1 MKIARELGNMAQNP
15 LARQRI
21 MSQKLKADLYAEY
34 QQAFD
39 RCTVRSESLG
49 LAQGVTN
56 RLVALRSHYD
66 AVEKSTTVPWWF
78 AGILHYKEWNFREP
92 ALFEKKVAEVLIDKK
107 YHQATTRTVAAYL
120 WGFDLWNGFQDGS
133 GNQSTWVWGST
144 NVLAKKT
151 PEMGAAGILKRL
163 QQQGLVKVNATAP
176 VAAKASATK
185 STQPAPAKAPA
196 KPAPAKPA
204 PKPAKKGK
212 KLPVMYFSQRDN
224 AAQAHRTCNTAS
236 CWMGALYMKTA
247 LWEECGEDQNADLN
261 FYLPKVETYGDTT
274 DHGAQ
279 TRALSSLGVESA
291 WHTTLSMNDVKKE
304 LDAGRPVVL
313 GVLHKGPVSSPRGGG
328 HMILAV
334 GYDDSGMFIHDPYGE
349 MDLVNGGY
357 PGSTDGSYRHYSYKN
372 LGARF
377 EVEGPGSGWG
387 RLFKGSRA

>member
-1 MKIARELGNMAQNP
+1 
-15 LARQRI
+15 
-21 MSQKLKADLYAEY
+21 MSQKLKADIHAEY
-34 QQAFD
+34 QQAFA
-39 RCTVRSESLG
+39 RCAVKSESMG
-49 LAQGVTN
+49 LVQGVAK
-56 RLVALRSHYD
+56 RMVDLRSHYD
-66 AVEKSTTVPWWF
+66 AVEKRTTVPWWF

-92 ALFEKKVAEVLIDKK
+92 ALFEKKVTAVLIAKK
-107 YHQATTRTVAAYL
+107 FNKAGIRTVAAYL
-120 WGFDLWNGFQDGS
+120 WGFDLWNGFQDGTGATS
-133 GNQSTWVWGST
+133 SWVWGST

-151 PEMGAAGILKRL
+151 SEMGAAGIVKYLE
-163 QQQGLVKVNATAP
+163 QQGLVKASAAVPKAAKAAQPAAAKAP
-176 VAAKASATK
+176 VA
-185 STQPAPAKAPA
+185 
-196 KPAPAKPA
+196 
-204 PKPAKKGK
+204 KPAKKGK

-247 LWEECGEDQNADLN
+247 LWEQCGEDQNADLN

-279 TRALSSLGVESA
+279 TNALSSLDVKSE
-291 WHTTLSMNDVKKE
+291 WHTTLSINDVKKE

-313 GVLHKGPVSSPRGGG
+313 GVLHKGHVNRPSGGG

-334 GYDDSGMFIHDPYGE
+334 GYDDTGMFIHDPYGE

-377 EVEGPGSGWG
+377 EVDGPSTGWG
-387 RLFKGSRA
+387 RLFKGSRK